1 MADIVAEIGISGEVL
16 VRHSVIRYCDDV
28 YRCDVIAVVEY
39 LCDRRCR
46 DPGGGGAAV
55 MTCTGVTSLLLQC
68 TCVTGVAEIGVA
80 GEVLVIHNV
89 RSCCDDVYMCDAIVG
104 VLLIYVTCDDMY
116 MYDVIVVYSV
126 LV

>member
-46 DPGGGGAAV
+46 DRGGGGAAV

-68 TCVTGVAEIGVA
+68 TCVTGVAEIWVA
-80 GEVLVIHNV
+80 GE
-89 RSCCDDVYMCDAIVG
+89 
-104 VLLIYVTCDDMY
+104 LL
-116 MYDVIVVYSV
+116 
-126 LV
+126 